1 MDKKHLRKHISLG
14 QKITAC
20 ILVAEVAVILLLFN
34 LVIIKT
40 SRSTRESTAN
50 SMMAVA
56 AERAQMIREYVIET
70 ENTLTYFSKAGEVLA
85 LLENPADRDITERAQ
100 RYTESFS
107 ADVANLEGIYISEW
121 DTHVL
126 AHTNPDVVGI
136 VTRQGDSLKVLQDA
150 MLKADGVYNAGM
162 IISPAS
168 KLQIVSMYRAV
179 YNSEGIPVGLV
190 GGGILTE
197 GLVEILNGLT
207 IKGMENAGYYMV
219 NVANGQYVFN
229 HDTSLIGTEALSGH
243 IQTLCSQLKNS
254 GEDTVGYTEYSE
266 NGRKYITS
274 YYYMADYDWLFFLY
288 DDVEE
293 IFASNTA
300 LKNLLA
306 IFGASA
312 LLTLT
317 VVSFLIIRKM
327 LSPMKIIENSIIAL
341 QSLDIRKKSEKRKN
355 ERRNDELGS
364 ITRATESLI
373 NSLRDI
379 TGTLKECGGE
389 LENKA
394 STLHNS
400 SGQLTDRVAD
410 NIATTEELLATIENT
425 NEIVRDVNGEI
436 GKINNAVGEVLNNIA
451 ASVEASGQMIQSA
464 GIMKEQADSAYRTG
478 QDTLEKTKS
487 SVKKALDSLNNLV
500 NINDL
505 ASEILNIAGQ
515 TNLLALN
522 ASIEAARAGD
532 AGRGFAVVAG
542 EIGSLADTSKNT
554 ATAIRTICEESN
566 QSIVIVKEC
575 FDAIVEFFEK
585 DVVGQFRD
593 FADKS
598 GLYSDRVDDIKV
610 KLDYADEA
618 IKKLHESVAHISDN
632 MNNVNDISSENRMA
646 VNNIVIKSEDIA
658 EIANLIQSQSEENR
672 NLAGQLEQ
680 LLAKFRR

>member
-1 MDKKHLRKHISLG
+1 MDKKHLRKRISLG

-20 ILVAEVAVILLLFN
+20 ILVVEVAVILLLFN

-40 SRSTRESTAN
+40 SQSTRESTAN

-70 ENTLTYFSKAGEVLA
+70 EDTLTYYSKAGEVLA
-85 LLENPADRDITERAQ
+85 LLENPTDRDITDRAQ

-107 ADVANLEGIYISEW
+107 ADVDNLEGIYISEW

-126 AHTNPDVVGI
+126 AHTNPNVVGI

-150 MLKADGVYNAGM
+150 MLEAEGVYNAGM

-168 KLQIVSMYRAV
+168 KLQIISMYRAV
-179 YNSEGIPVGLV
+179 YNSEGTPVGLV

-219 NVANGQYVFN
+219 NITNGQYVFN
-229 HDTSLIGTEALSGH
+229 EDTSLIGTEALSTH
-243 IQTLCSQLKNS
+243 IQTLCSQLKNT

-274 YYYMADYDWLFFLY
+274 YYYMADYGWLFFLY

-312 LLTLT
+312 LLALT

-341 QSLDIRKKSEKRKN
+341 QSLDIREKSENRKN

-400 SGQLTDRVAD
+400 SGKLTDRVAD

-425 NEIVRDVNGEI
+425 NDIVQDVNGEI
-436 GKINNAVGEVLNNIA
+436 GKINNAVGEVLDNIA

-464 GIMKEQADSAYRTG
+464 GVMKEQADSAYRTG

-487 SVKKALDSLNNLV
+487 SIKEALDSLNNLV

-566 QSIVIVKEC
+566 QSIVIVKAC
-575 FDAIVEFFEK
+575 FDAIVEFIEK
-585 DVVGQFRD
+585 DVVEQFRE

-598 GLYSDRVDDIKV
+598 GLYSERVDDIKM

-618 IKKLHESVAHISDN
+618 IKKLHESVSHISDN

-658 EIANLIQSQSEENR
+658 EIANLVQSQSEENR
-672 NLAGQLEQ
+672 KLAEQLEQ
-680 LLAKFRR
+680 LLAKFKR

>member
-341 QSLDIRKKSEKRKN
+341 QSLDIRKKSENRKN